1 LLKKNEVLQFTKNIG
16 LTHAIVGVALR
27 KRKQKGYDLAGIM
40 GRNNPRPVY
49 HTLWVGK
56 LLNNQQ
62 VVYRTNTIRF
72 YWRFS
77 NRCFHGII
85 HPLKNGLDISN
96 SFQGLGKLFVDWVFF
111 GINSQQQLPKIP
123 LRKWIP
129 PIKLKKG
136 CF

>member
-1 LLKKNEVLQFTKNIG
+1 
-16 LTHAIVGVALR
+16 
-27 KRKQKGYDLAGIM
+27 M
-40 GRNNPRPVY
+40 GRNNPRLVY

-62 VVYRTNTIRF
+62 VVYRTKIIRF

-111 GINSQQQLPKIP
+111 CIEYPAASTRNSIVAMDSNNQPENLVF
-123 LRKWIP
+123 
-129 PIKLKKG
+129 LKDLTEIDPTL
-136 CF
+136 